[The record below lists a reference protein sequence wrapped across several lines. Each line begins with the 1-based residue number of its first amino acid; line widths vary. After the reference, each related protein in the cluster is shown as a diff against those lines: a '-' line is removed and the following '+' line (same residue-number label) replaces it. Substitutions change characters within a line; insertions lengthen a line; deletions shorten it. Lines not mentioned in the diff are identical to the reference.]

1 MIREAGSGR
10 VGGLE
15 EIRPRPGRTKAVAVC
30 DGTVRQLQN
39 GLTAYFE
46 YDYQER
52 PPQNLNHPRR
62 PQSNP
67 CSDQGRPQRPGC
79 T

>member
-10 VGGLE
+10 VGGLG
-15 EIRPRPGRTKAVAVC
+15 EIRPRLGRTKAVAVC

-46 YDYQER
+46 YYNQER
-52 PPQNLNHPRR
+52 PPQSLNYPRR

-67 CSDQGRPQRPGC
+67 L
-79 T
+79 

>member
-10 VGGLE
+10 VGGLG
-15 EIRPRPGRTKAVAVC
+15 EIRHRPGRTKAAAVC

-46 YDYQER
+46 YYNQE
-52 PPQNLNHPRR
+52 
-62 PQSNP
+62 
-67 CSDQGRPQRPGC
+67 
-79 T
+79 

>member
-10 VGGLE
+10 VGGLG
-15 EIRPRPGRTKAVAVC
+15 EIRPRLGRTKAVAVC

-46 YDYQER
+46 YYNQE
-52 PPQNLNHPRR
+52 
-62 PQSNP
+62 
-67 CSDQGRPQRPGC
+67 
-79 T
+79 

>member
-10 VGGLE
+10 VGGSG
-15 EIRPRPGRTKAVAVC
+15 EIRHRPGSTKAAAVC

-46 YDYQER
+46 YYNQE
-52 PPQNLNHPRR
+52 
-62 PQSNP
+62 
-67 CSDQGRPQRPGC
+67 
-79 T
+79 